1 MRAPAPFHMALP
13 MCTYLQMRLTMVAHC
28 THTAGKY
35 DKKVTRAKTANV
47 VRPNDQR
54 VVVSLCPAS
63 ILRVSQS
70 EQAWYVLTES
80 YPNVVCYC

>member
-47 VRPNDQR
+47 VRRNDQR
-54 VVVSLCPAS
+54 VVVSLCPCLNPQGQPIRTGVVRTDR
-63 ILRVSQS
+63 ILS
-70 EQAWYVLTES
+70 
-80 YPNVVCYC
+80 